1 MGKFRIIPSI
11 YLYNGNVVDKETK
24 EIVGDGDAV
33 ELATFYNN
41 RGADELLVFDLSSS
55 DSEHDANIGTMIKI
69 QDAVDIQMIVGGNVK
84 RLEDVKKYIYTG
96 AKKAILDM
104 SKDTNVEI
112 VKEASER
119 FGSDKI
125 AVMLNKDYDF
135 SKIKQLKYDGVSLII
150 ADSCANECIGLG
162 IKILAFNCN
171 FTFNDMVEFG
181 KQDKV
186 YGISDNSFAGDF
198 DFLNFK
204 AQLKEEG
211 VNTIVFESAMSF
223 DQFKKNSDGMIPVV
237 VQDYKT
243 DKVLMVAYMNE
254 EAFNLTIKTGK
265 MTYFSRSRNEIW
277 VKGVTSGHFQYV
289 KELSMD
295 CDLDTM
301 LAKVY
306 QVGVPCHTGAD
317 TCFFNTL
324 VKKEYDESNPMRVF
338 EDVYNVILDRKK
350 NPKEGSY
357 TNYLFDKGIDK
368 ILKKV
373 GEEATEIV
381 IAAKNPDPQE
391 VKYEISDFLYHV
403 MVLMAERNNKR
414 TFKKIGIWVLKHQYI
429 NYKNFIL
436 NRVTTGCPISF
447 VEKKIFV

>member
-55 DSEHDANIGTMIKI
+55 DGEHDSNIGTMIKI

-150 ADSCANECIGLG
+150 ADSCANECIGSG
-162 IKILAFNCN
+162 IKVLAFNCN

-204 AQLKEEG
+204 TQLKEEG

-403 MVLMAERNNKR
+403 MVLMAEKGVSWKEITKELSRR
-414 TFKKIGIWVLKHQYI
+414 
-429 NYKNFIL
+429 
-436 NRVTTGCPISF
+436 
-447 VEKKIFV
+447 

>member
-104 SKDTNVEI
+104 SKDANVEI

-150 ADSCANECIGLG
+150 AGSCANECIGLG
-162 IKILAFNCN
+162 IKVLALNCN

-403 MVLMAERNNKR
+403 MVLMAEKGVSWKEITKELSRR
-414 TFKKIGIWVLKHQYI
+414 
-429 NYKNFIL
+429 
-436 NRVTTGCPISF
+436 
-447 VEKKIFV
+447 

>member
-373 GEEATEIV
+373 WEEATEIV

-403 MVLMAERNNKR
+403 MVLMAEKGVSWKEITKELSRR
-414 TFKKIGIWVLKHQYI
+414 
-429 NYKNFIL
+429 
-436 NRVTTGCPISF
+436 
-447 VEKKIFV
+447 

>member
-104 SKDTNVEI
+104 SKDTNVEM

-162 IKILAFNCN
+162 IKVLAFNCN

-350 NPKEGSY
+350 DPKEGSY

-403 MVLMAERNNKR
+403 MVLMAEKGVSWKEITKELSRR
-414 TFKKIGIWVLKHQYI
+414 
-429 NYKNFIL
+429 
-436 NRVTTGCPISF
+436 
-447 VEKKIFV
+447 

>member
-135 SKIKQLKYDGVSLII
+135 SKIKQLKYDGASLII

-403 MVLMAERNNKR
+403 MVLMAEKGVSWKEITKELSRR
-414 TFKKIGIWVLKHQYI
+414 
-429 NYKNFIL
+429 
-436 NRVTTGCPISF
+436 
-447 VEKKIFV
+447 

>member
-104 SKDTNVEI
+104 SKDANVEI

-162 IKILAFNCN
+162 IKVLALNCN

-243 DKVLMVAYMNE
+243 NKVLMVAYMNE

-403 MVLMAERNNKR
+403 MVLMAEKGVSWKEITKELSRR
-414 TFKKIGIWVLKHQYI
+414 
-429 NYKNFIL
+429 
-436 NRVTTGCPISF
+436 
-447 VEKKIFV
+447 

>member
-41 RGADELLVFDLSSS
+41 RGADELIVFDLSSS

-162 IKILAFNCN
+162 IKVLAFNCN

-211 VNTIVFESAMSF
+211 VNTNVFESAMSF

-403 MVLMAERNNKR
+403 MVLMAEKGVSWKEITKELSRR
-414 TFKKIGIWVLKHQYI
+414 
-429 NYKNFIL
+429 
-436 NRVTTGCPISF
+436 
-447 VEKKIFV
+447 

>member
-104 SKDTNVEI
+104 SKDANVEI

-162 IKILAFNCN
+162 IKVLALNCN

-403 MVLMAERNNKR
+403 MILMAEKGVSWKEITKELSRR
-414 TFKKIGIWVLKHQYI
+414 
-429 NYKNFIL
+429 
-436 NRVTTGCPISF
+436 
-447 VEKKIFV
+447 

>member
-403 MVLMAERNNKR
+403 MVLMAEKGVSWKEITKEFSRR
-414 TFKKIGIWVLKHQYI
+414 
-429 NYKNFIL
+429 
-436 NRVTTGCPISF
+436 
-447 VEKKIFV
+447 

>member
-104 SKDTNVEI
+104 SKDANVEI

-162 IKILAFNCN
+162 IKVLALNCN

-265 MTYFSRSRNEIW
+265 MTYFGRSRNEIW

-403 MVLMAERNNKR
+403 MVLMAEKGVSWKEITKELSRR
-414 TFKKIGIWVLKHQYI
+414 
-429 NYKNFIL
+429 
-436 NRVTTGCPISF
+436 
-447 VEKKIFV
+447 

>member
-24 EIVGDGDAV
+24 EIVGDGDAL

-403 MVLMAERNNKR
+403 MVLMAEKGVSWKEITKELSRR
-414 TFKKIGIWVLKHQYI
+414 
-429 NYKNFIL
+429 
-436 NRVTTGCPISF
+436 
-447 VEKKIFV
+447 

>member
-104 SKDTNVEI
+104 SKDANVEI

-125 AVMLNKDYDF
+125 AVMLNKDYYF

-162 IKILAFNCN
+162 IKVLAFNCN

-403 MVLMAERNNKR
+403 MVLMAEKGVSWKEITKELSRR
-414 TFKKIGIWVLKHQYI
+414 
-429 NYKNFIL
+429 
-436 NRVTTGCPISF
+436 
-447 VEKKIFV
+447 

>member
-33 ELATFYNN
+33 ELATIYNN

-162 IKILAFNCN
+162 IKVLAFNCN

-403 MVLMAERNNKR
+403 MVLMAEKGVSWKEITKELSRR
-414 TFKKIGIWVLKHQYI
+414 
-429 NYKNFIL
+429 
-436 NRVTTGCPISF
+436 
-447 VEKKIFV
+447 

>member
-104 SKDTNVEI
+104 SKDANVEI

-125 AVMLNKDYDF
+125 AVILNKDYDF

-162 IKILAFNCN
+162 IKVLALNCN

-403 MVLMAERNNKR
+403 MVLMAEKGVSWKEITKELSRR
-414 TFKKIGIWVLKHQYI
+414 
-429 NYKNFIL
+429 
-436 NRVTTGCPISF
+436 
-447 VEKKIFV
+447 

>member
-33 ELATFYNN
+33 ELTTFYNN

-104 SKDTNVEI
+104 SKDANVEI

-162 IKILAFNCN
+162 IKVLALNCN

-403 MVLMAERNNKR
+403 MVLMAEKGVSWKEITKELSRR
-414 TFKKIGIWVLKHQYI
+414 
-429 NYKNFIL
+429 
-436 NRVTTGCPISF
+436 
-447 VEKKIFV
+447 

>member
-104 SKDTNVEI
+104 SKDANVEI

-119 FGSDKI
+119 FGSNKI

-162 IKILAFNCN
+162 IKVLAFNCN

-317 TCFFNTL
+317 TCFFYIL

-403 MVLMAERNNKR
+403 MVLMAEKGVSWKEITKELSRR
-414 TFKKIGIWVLKHQYI
+414 
-429 NYKNFIL
+429 
-436 NRVTTGCPISF
+436 
-447 VEKKIFV
+447 

>member
-104 SKDTNVEI
+104 SKDANVEI

-162 IKILAFNCN
+162 IKVLAFNCN

-211 VNTIVFESAMSF
+211 LNTIVFESAMSF

-403 MVLMAERNNKR
+403 MVLMAEKGVSWKEITKELSRR
-414 TFKKIGIWVLKHQYI
+414 
-429 NYKNFIL
+429 
-436 NRVTTGCPISF
+436 
-447 VEKKIFV
+447 

>member
-150 ADSCANECIGLG
+150 A
-162 IKILAFNCN
+162 
-171 FTFNDMVEFG
+171 
-181 KQDKV
+181 DKV

-403 MVLMAERNNKR
+403 MVLMAEKGVSWKEITKELSRR
-414 TFKKIGIWVLKHQYI
+414 
-429 NYKNFIL
+429 
-436 NRVTTGCPISF
+436 
-447 VEKKIFV
+447 

>member
-104 SKDTNVEI
+104 SKDANDEI

-162 IKILAFNCN
+162 IKVLAFNCN

-403 MVLMAERNNKR
+403 MVLMAEKGVSWKEITKELSRR
-414 TFKKIGIWVLKHQYI
+414 
-429 NYKNFIL
+429 
-436 NRVTTGCPISF
+436 
-447 VEKKIFV
+447 

>member
-391 VKYEISDFLYHV
+391 VKYEISDLLYHV
-403 MVLMAERNNKR
+403 MVLMAEKGVSWKEITKELSRR
-414 TFKKIGIWVLKHQYI
+414 
-429 NYKNFIL
+429 
-436 NRVTTGCPISF
+436 
-447 VEKKIFV
+447 

>member
-104 SKDTNVEI
+104 SKDANVEI

-162 IKILAFNCN
+162 IKVLAFNCN

-306 QVGVPCHTGAD
+306 QEGVPCHTGAD

-403 MVLMAERNNKR
+403 MVLMAEKGVSWKEITKELSRR
-414 TFKKIGIWVLKHQYI
+414 
-429 NYKNFIL
+429 
-436 NRVTTGCPISF
+436 
-447 VEKKIFV
+447 

>member
-381 IAAKNPDPQE
+381 IAADPQE

-403 MVLMAERNNKR
+403 MVLMAEKGVSWKEITKELSRR
-414 TFKKIGIWVLKHQYI
+414 
-429 NYKNFIL
+429 
-436 NRVTTGCPISF
+436 
-447 VEKKIFV
+447 

>member
-162 IKILAFNCN
+162 IKVLAFNCN

-237 VQDYKT
+237 VQGYKT

-403 MVLMAERNNKR
+403 MVLMAEKGVSWKEITKELSRR
-414 TFKKIGIWVLKHQYI
+414 
-429 NYKNFIL
+429 
-436 NRVTTGCPISF
+436 
-447 VEKKIFV
+447 